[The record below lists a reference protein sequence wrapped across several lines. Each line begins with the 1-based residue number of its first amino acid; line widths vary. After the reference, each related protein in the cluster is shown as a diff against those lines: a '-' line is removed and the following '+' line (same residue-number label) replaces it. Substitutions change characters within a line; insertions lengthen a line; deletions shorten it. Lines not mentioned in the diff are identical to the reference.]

1 MNFIQRAADSV
12 NDKHDKLYFG
22 ATVARLGSPLCLNR
36 SVCKVQVLIFKKKK
50 QPNKKKKNRG
60 VAQDA
65 LQVEME
71 DFGILKFEK
80 FRICCISKL

>member
-36 SVCKVQVLIFKKKK
+36 SVCKVQVLIFKKKNN
-50 QPNKKKKNRG
+50 QTKKKNRG